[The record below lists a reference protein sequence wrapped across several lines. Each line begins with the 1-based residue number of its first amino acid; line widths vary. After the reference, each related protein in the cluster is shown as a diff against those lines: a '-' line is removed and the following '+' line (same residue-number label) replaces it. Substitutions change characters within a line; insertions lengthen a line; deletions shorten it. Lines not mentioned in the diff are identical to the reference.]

1 MADIV
6 KFPGVEVILSNSS
19 GPPTEVNARHA
30 AARELASAREFL
42 SHALTHKHIT
52 LPTKEAMRLDLAI
65 DKAID
70 ALVYER

>member
-6 KFPGVEVILSNSS
+6 KFPGVEVILSKSR
-19 GPPTEVNARHA
+19 PPNEVNARHA

-52 LPTKEAMRLDLAI
+52 LPTQEALRLDLAI

-70 ALVYER
+70 ALVYEK